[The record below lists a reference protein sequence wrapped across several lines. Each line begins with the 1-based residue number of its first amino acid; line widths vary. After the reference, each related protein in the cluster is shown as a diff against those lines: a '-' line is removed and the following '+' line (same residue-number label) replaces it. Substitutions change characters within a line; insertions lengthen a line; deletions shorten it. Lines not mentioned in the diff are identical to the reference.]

1 LCAVP
6 VSDTAARL
14 LAPVMAKLR
23 VAAATS
29 PAFLGAGRGLA
40 SPGRAAVGS
49 RCILNEGCA
58 AALRSRCTARELR
71 AAGASWQA
79 RAPLDRGRSHFHIAV
94 TSLAQAVL
102 AAYFCLEFDHHIAVA
117 LRAKHAA
124 GVPRSFVPPASE
136 QAVWWRLRPAS
147 WTPQQ
152 SGAAWSALCPR
163 RASNLRS

>member
-1 LCAVP
+1 

-79 RAPLDRGRSHFHIAV
+79 RAPVAAGTRNFHIAV
-94 TSLAQAVL
+94 TSQAQAV
-102 AAYFCLEFDHHIAVA
+102 HVA
-117 LRAKHAA
+117 LYVWHWTT
-124 GVPRSFVPPASE
+124 PRP
-136 QAVWWRLRPAS
+136 
-147 WTPQQ
+147 
-152 SGAAWSALCPR
+152 
-163 RASNLRS
+163 